1 MHSETNQTRVVNRY
15 KEAFDIY
22 IGRGSLFG
30 NPFPITATQS
40 RIQVILDYKD
50 YLYDRAET
58 EPFFRKQLLSL
69 RGKTLGCYCKPLPCH
84 GDVIA
89 QWLLEHTT

>member
-1 MHSETNQTRVVNRY
+1 MPFKPDDTRVVNRY
-15 KEAFDIY
+15 KEPFDVY
-22 IGRGSLFG
+22 IGRGSPFG

-50 YLYDRAET
+50 YLNERAET
-58 EPFFRKQLLSL
+58 EPFFRKQLLGL

-89 QWLLEHTT
+89 QWLRDHQA